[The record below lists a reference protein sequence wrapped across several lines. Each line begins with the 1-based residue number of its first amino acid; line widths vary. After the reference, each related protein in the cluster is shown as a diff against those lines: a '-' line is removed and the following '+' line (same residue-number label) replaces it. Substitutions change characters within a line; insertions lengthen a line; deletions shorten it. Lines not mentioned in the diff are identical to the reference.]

1 MSNYYEILG
10 VSRDASADEI
20 KKSYRKLAIIYHPDR
35 NPGDV
40 EAENMMKE
48 INVAYGVLSDEIKRK
63 EYDSTLSKE
72 KDYRDEKWFYNYW
85 KNHTTKDDGEVFSL
99 DKKYFKSLLDKLIK
113 SYENS
118 REFER
123 TVTFKNRRD
132 FITKEVFGGH
142 KLFEDCDDIIDYI
155 KKIFSRDAYSYFEE
169 HGSLEFSYILYKLNR
184 LKSDDIPT
192 YLMRNRR
199 TFIGLI
205 LVFYLLSGITND
217 KDNVVQPSIVSVDEI
232 VEDDNNSS
240 SNLID
245 GYCLY
250 KVYKVKE
257 GDTLSK
263 LALDSNITVEK
274 LKMINKLYGD
284 NITVGQIIKIPYYI
298 AKDEVK
304 YYTKSIEVD
313 LNNVSFNDIAE
324 EYGTDERTLYSLN
337 IEAFYYDGEKY
348 IITSNNILV
357 PTFPTD
363 EEVNELKAKDSYR
376 KVS

>member
-72 KDYRDEKWFYNYW
+72 KDYKDEKWFYSYW
-85 KNHTTKDDGEVFSL
+85 RNHTTKDDREVFSL

-123 TVTFKNRRD
+123 TVTFKNCRD

-240 SNLID
+240 NLID

-263 LALDSNITVEK
+263 LALDANTTVEK
-274 LKMINKLYGD
+274 LKKINRMYGD
-284 NITVGQIIKIPYYI
+284 NIKAGEELKIPYYI

>member
-20 KKSYRKLAIIYHPDR
+20 KKSYRKLVIIYHPDR

-63 EYDSTLSKE
+63 EYDSIISKE
-72 KDYRDEKWFYNYW
+72 KDYKDEKWFYSYW
-85 KNHTTKDDGEVFSL
+85 RNHTTKEDREVFSL

-123 TVTFKNRRD
+123 TVTFKKRHD

-155 KKIFSRDAYSYFEE
+155 KKIFSRDAYLYFEE

-217 KDNVVQPSIVSVDEI
+217 KDNVVLLSDVSGEEI
-232 VEDDNNSS
+232 IENNNS

-245 GYCLY
+245 GYSLY

-263 LALDSNITVEK
+263 LALDANTTVEK
-274 LKMINKLYGD
+274 LKNVNKLYGD
-284 NITVGQIIKIPYYI
+284 NITVGQKIKIPYYI
-298 AKDEVK
+298 AKDEIK

-337 IEAFYYDGEKY
+337 IEVFYYDGEKY
-348 IITSNNILV
+348 IITSNSILV

-363 EEVNELKAKDSYR
+363 EEVNELKAKESYR